1 MLTYADVCG
10 RILTLLALGNV
21 HAEQCEA
28 LGGEVPTECKP
39 PRLEWSLERAEVLA
53 YVRIRPHT
61 CLEAS
66 LRF

>member
-1 MLTYADVCG
+1 M
-10 RILTLLALGNV
+10 LLALGNV